1 MPNNHASVLMNFSD
15 KEVRN
20 ELKKKLFKLITTV
33 RHFFQNDEL
42 GKRMTKHFME
52 SRLLRKKIF
61 QRLVQNFA
69 KYMKEIDVE

>member
-1 MPNNHASVLMNFSD
+1 MPNKHASVLMNFSD

-20 ELKKKLFKLITTV
+20 ELKKRLFKVITAV
-33 RHFFQNDEL
+33 RNFFQNDEL
-42 GKRMTKHFME
+42 GKRMTEHFMA